1 MPFDLMRMME
11 LRRHGFRCSQI
22 ILALGLEAQGKEN
35 PDVVRTM
42 TGLSGGIGF
51 SGNVCG
57 CLTAGV
63 CLLGLYAGKGAP
75 EEKEHENFSAMVDEL
90 LAWFKTEVTETY
102 GGINCIDIIGEDL
115 ATRTPNPKCAQLI
128 ADTYQKVEEILSE
141 NDIDITGE

>member
-1 MPFDLMRMME
+1 MFNCGSL
-11 LRRHGFRCSQI
+11 F
-22 ILALGLEAQGKEN
+22 A
-35 PDVVRTM
+35 
-42 TGLSGGIGF
+42 GI
-51 SGNVCG
+51 VCRQ
-57 CLTAGV
+57 
-63 CLLGLYAGKGAP
+63 GAP